1 MNTNKKKIPYVCMKI
16 LSIDVGMK
24 CLAYCILDVTD
35 DLNYSIEKWG
45 VMDLCEQKYVKC
57 CGKTKKNKPCDK
69 LSKYFRD
76 DHYYCKIHAK
86 KTSFKIPTNDLKEYY
101 LKKCKVNELRG
112 IYEKICEDAKKD
124 KKQKKLTKAIYLENI
139 NNELKENYLFLVPTI
154 KANSISLITYGRRLK
169 NKFNSMLDNIN
180 IDRVLVENQI
190 GPLALRMKT
199 LQGMVM
205 QHFIEIG
212 CECVEEISASNKL
225 KDFIPSN
232 KKTKYIERKRLGIK
246 VTTTLLNDNNSIHS
260 WLEHFLNHKKKDDLA
275 DSFLQGLWYIRHILK
290 NN

>member
-1 MNTNKKKIPYVCMKI
+1 MKI

-112 IYEKICEDAKKD
+112 IYEKICEDTKKD

-139 NNELKENYLFLVPTI
+139 NNELKENYLFFVPTI

>member
-1 MNTNKKKIPYVCMKI
+1 
-16 LSIDVGMK
+16 
-24 CLAYCILDVTD
+24 
-35 DLNYSIEKWG
+35 
-45 VMDLCEQKYVKC
+45 
-57 CGKTKKNKPCDK
+57 
-69 LSKYFRD
+69 
-76 DHYYCKIHAK
+76 
-86 KTSFKIPTNDLKEYY
+86 
-101 LKKCKVNELRG
+101 
-112 IYEKICEDAKKD
+112 
-124 KKQKKLTKAIYLENI
+124 
-139 NNELKENYLFLVPTI
+139 
-154 KANSISLITYGRRLK
+154 
-169 NKFNSMLDNIN
+169 MLDNIN

-225 KDFIPSN
+225 KDFIPPN